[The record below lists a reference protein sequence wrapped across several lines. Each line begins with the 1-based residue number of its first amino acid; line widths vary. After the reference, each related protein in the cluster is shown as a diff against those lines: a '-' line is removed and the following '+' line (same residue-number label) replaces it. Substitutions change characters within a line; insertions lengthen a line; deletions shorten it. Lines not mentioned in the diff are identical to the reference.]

1 MANVAPAELAKEFRS
16 MLMRVAQKLTEDE
29 MLRLSYEEGF
39 TLELPPG
46 STGLQDMRVHFLHK
60 LEAKGVFS
68 PKNPDG
74 FAGVLKR
81 LSREDLIV
89 EVNNYKQNHLL
100 VKPTKKTKTKW
111 KKSKHD
117 EKAMVKKPSEAKK
130 SITTESP
137 QDDLEDMFALA
148 MTHASNLMSVL
159 EELRELMQQPIP
171 RERLAAVT
179 PQVKEAIVM
188 LSKEEQAVASVCQV
202 MRKAA
207 ADAGVRLPDHVSP
220 QHSSSGDKG
229 IQLLN
234 SIMLKLSLFRRKKE
248 DG

>member
-1 MANVAPAELAKEFRS
+1 MSPIKLRESIVSGMANVAPAELAKEFRS
-16 MLMRVAQKLTEDE
+16 MLMKVAQKLTADE
-29 MLRLSYEEGF
+29 MSRLSYEEGF

-74 FAGVLKR
+74 FTRVLKR

-89 EVNNYKQNHLL
+89 EVNNYKLNHLF
-100 VKPTKKTKTKW
+100 VKPTKKSKTKW
-111 KKSKHD
+111 KKSKD
-117 EKAMVKKPSEAKK
+117 KEKDKEKATVKKPLEAKQ
-130 SITTESP
+130 SITTENP
-137 QDDLEDMFALA
+137 QDNLEDMFALA
-148 MTHASNLMSVL
+148 MTHASNLMSGL

-179 PQVKEAIVM
+179 PQVKEAILM
-188 LSKEEQAVASVCQV
+188 LSKEEQAVVSVCQA

-207 ADAGVRLPDHVSP
+207 ADAGVRFPAHASA
-220 QHSSSGDKG
+220 QHSSSGGKG
-229 IQLLN
+229 I
-234 SIMLKLSLFRRKKE
+234 
-248 DG
+248 

>member
-29 MLRLSYEEGF
+29 MSRLSYEEGF

-68 PKNPDG
+68 PKNPAG

-81 LSREDLIV
+81 LSRDDLIA
-89 EVNNYKQNHLL
+89 EVNKYKQNHL
-100 VKPTKKTKTKW
+100 KANKKLL
-111 KKSKHD
+111 KSKSKD
-117 EKAMVKKPSEAKK
+117 TVLKNPSEAKQ
-130 SITTESP
+130 SITTENP
-137 QDDLEDMFALA
+137 QDSLEDMFALA

-159 EELRELMQQPIP
+159 EELCELMQQPIP

-188 LSKEEQAVASVCQV
+188 LSKEEQAVVSVCQA

-207 ADAGVRLPDHVSP
+207 ADAGVRLRDHASP
-220 QHSSSGDKG
+220 QHSSTSSRDKG
-229 IQLLN
+229 IELN
-234 SIMLKLSLFRRKKE
+234 HISINIAYYRKKE
-248 DG
+248 ES

>member
-1 MANVAPAELAKEFRS
+1 
-16 MLMRVAQKLTEDE
+16 MRVAQKLTEDE
-29 MLRLSYEEGF
+29 MSQLSYEEGF

-46 STGLQDMRVHFLHK
+46 SSGLQDMRVHFLHK

-81 LSREDLIV
+81 LSRDDLIA
-89 EVNNYKQNHLL
+89 EVNKYKQNHLRAN
-100 VKPTKKTKTKW
+100 KKLLTS
-111 KKSKHD
+111 KSKYVV
-117 EKAMVKKPSEAKK
+117 VKKPSET
-130 SITTESP
+130 ITTENP
-137 QDDLEDMFALA
+137 QDSLEDMFALA
-148 MTHASNLMSVL
+148 MTHASYLMSVL

-171 RERLAAVT
+171 IERLAALT

-220 QHSSSGDKG
+220 QHSSTSSGDKG
-229 IQLLN
+229 RAKSNFHLYCIILHLN
-234 SIMLKLSLFRRKKE
+234 FRKKE
-248 DG
+248 ES